1 MLTIE
6 IKNTGSAFE
15 FPEQE
20 IARIL
25 RQLAYRI
32 EEEEFPT
39 TIRDI
44 NGNTCGTVVFN
55 PDQK

>member
-1 MLTIE
+1 MLKIE
-6 IKNTGSAFE
+6 IYNTGSAFD

-39 TIRDI
+39 AIRDI
-44 NGNTCGTVVFN
+44 NGNNCGTVIFN

>member
-1 MLTIE
+1 MLKIE
-6 IKNTGSAFE
+6 IYNTGSAFD

-32 EEEEFPT
+32 EEEEFPKT
-39 TIRDI
+39 VRDI

-55 PDQK
+55 PNQK